1 MCVPMELMEMKL
13 ATGITKHQKHKGFSL
28 LELMVVLLLVA
39 TFVGIAIPTFRS
51 LSGSK
56 LKSTANQLLGLIRD
70 TYARASLS
78 GKTCRIVFD
87 MDKKEY
93 WVEESADTVKV
104 KTQAQEEEEAQ
115 ENRSNAVPVKAPE
128 FKPVEDELGEKHQLP
143 EDIYFRSIWIDRF
156 KERANKGQAALYFF
170 PDGYTE
176 EAQIVIA
183 DDPEGKRLYNLVV
196 EPLTGSVV
204 IEDQELPLEKL

>member
-1 MCVPMELMEMKL
+1 MQKVKL
-13 ATGITKHQKHKGFSL
+13 ETGKSNPRGFSL
-28 LELMVVLLLVA
+28 LEIMVVLLLVGVFTA
-39 TFVGIAIPTFRS
+39 IAIPTFQS
-51 LSGSK
+51 INGSK
-56 LKSTANQLLGLIRD
+56 LKSTANKLQGLIRD

-93 WVEESADTVKV
+93 WVEESADVVKV
-104 KTQAQEEEEAQ
+104 KSQEQEETDKRDRERDPA
-115 ENRSNAVPVKAPE
+115 AAKLAKTPDFKA
-128 FKPVEDELGEKHQLP
+128 VEDELGEKQKLP

-156 KERANKGQAALYFF
+156 EERAGKGQVALYFF

-176 EAQIVIA
+176 EAQIVVA

-196 EPLTGSVV
+196 EPLTGAVV
-204 IEDQELPLEKL
+204 IEDQELPIEKQ

>member
-1 MCVPMELMEMKL
+1 MS
-13 ATGITKHQKHKGFSL
+13 ATGKNKLRGFSL
-28 LELMVVLLLVA
+28 LEIMVVLLLVGVFTA
-39 TFVGIAIPTFRS
+39 IAIPTFRS
-51 LSGSK
+51 ITGSK
-56 LKSTANQLLGLIRD
+56 LKSTANQLQGLIRD

-93 WVEESADTVKV
+93 WVEESASIVKV
-104 KTQAQEEEEAQ
+104 KNQEQEEDD
-115 ENRSNAVPVKAPE
+115 KLTKDPE
-128 FKPVEDELGEKHQLP
+128 FKAVEDELGQKQKLP

-156 KERANKGQAALYFF
+156 EERAGKGKIALYFF

-196 EPLTGSVV
+196 EPLTGAVV
-204 IEDQELPLEKL
+204 IEDQELPLEKE

>member
-1 MCVPMELMEMKL
+1 MSE
-13 ATGITKHQKHKGFSL
+13 TGKNKRGFSL
-28 LELMVVLLLVA
+28 IEIMVVLLLVGVFTA
-39 TFVGIAIPTFRS
+39 IAIPTFRS
-51 LSGSK
+51 INGSK
-56 LKSTANQLLGLIRD
+56 LKSTANQLQGLIRD

-93 WVEESADTVKV
+93 WIEESADTVKV
-104 KTQAQEEEEAQ
+104 KNKEQDEDAKRDRERDPEVAKL
-115 ENRSNAVPVKAPE
+115 AKPPE
-128 FKPVEDELGEKHQLP
+128 FKAVEDELGEKQKLP

-156 KERANKGQAALYFF
+156 EERANKGQIALYFF

-176 EAQIVIA
+176 EAQIIIA

-196 EPLTGSVV
+196 EPLTGAVV
-204 IEDQELPLEKL
+204 IEDQELPIEKQ

>member
-1 MCVPMELMEMKL
+1 MISV
-13 ATGITKHQKHKGFSL
+13 TGINKRSRGFSL

-115 ENRSNAVPVKAPE
+115 ENRSNVAPAKAPE
-128 FKPVEDELGEKHQLP
+128 FKAVEDELGEKHKLP

-156 KERANKGQAALYFF
+156 KERANKGRAALYFF